1 VFWFIVAIISFH
13 NSDEVV
19 VKKMAKAFQTK
30 ELCQTFYQTN
40 MSVRNDVLLL
50 EPTQR
55 GHTLVCLQQT
65 DIDNLDSEKL
75 GV

>member
-19 VKKMAKAFQTK
+19 VKKMNQGFQTK
-30 ELCQTFYQTN
+30 ELCQKFYQTN
-40 MSVRNDVLLL
+40 TAVRNDVLLL

>member
-1 VFWFIVAIISFH
+1 M
-13 NSDEVV
+13 NQG
-19 VKKMAKAFQTK
+19 FQTK
-30 ELCQTFYQTN
+30 ELCQKFYQTN
-40 MSVRNDVLLL
+40 TAVRNDVLLL